1 MLSLSIT
8 MAFTKNTSIII
19 VTGLP
24 RSGTSMMMQLLHQG
38 GITILTDDIRQQDI
52 NNPKG
57 YFEYEKV
64 KTLSTDNSWLA
75 NAQGKAVKIISHFIE
90 FLPPH
95 FNYKIILMQR
105 PIEEVLLSQ
114 QKMLGK
120 EATAIPTML
129 KDIFSKQL
137 EQCKTYITQQANME
151 LLTVNYPDVIS
162 KPNEE
167 IKSIVTF
174 LQKELDT
181 KAMLSVVDKN
191 LHRNKISSI

>member
-1 MLSLSIT
+1 MS
-8 MAFTKNTSIII
+8 FTENNSIII

-24 RSGTSMMMQLLHQG
+24 RSGTSMMMQLLQQG
-38 GITILTDDIRQQDI
+38 GITILTDEIRQHDI

-64 KTLSTDNSWLA
+64 KTLSTDNSWLHI
-75 NAQGKAVKIISHFIE
+75 AQGKAVKIISHFIE
-90 FLPPH
+90 FLPAH
-95 FNYKIILMQR
+95 FDYKIILMER

-120 EATAIPTML
+120 EASALPTML

-137 EQCKTYITQQANME
+137 EQCKAYITKQTNME
-151 LLTVNYPDVIS
+151 LLVVNYPTVIS

-167 IKSIVTF
+167 INNMVAF
-174 LQKELDT
+174 LQKELNVN
-181 KAMLSVVDKN
+181 AMLSVVDKT
-191 LHRNKISSI
+191 LHRNKINSI